1 MNVTILSHYRSG
13 IYWLIE
19 ILKRNIP
26 KFHLY
31 PENNFAHL
39 EVTRNPNVPKA
50 ILLVR
55 DPRDCF
61 VSSYSCNVQRAA
73 NDKAWAE
80 GRKWEGRSFKD
91 TLTWEYR
98 EVLNRN
104 KEVILKL
111 NPVEYWVKY
120 YTDWLAEKTPK
131 IMVRYEDLHNNQEFE
146 IKRIRSFY
154 GFDPDKRVEALDRT
168 KSYSFEYKPTDTYTP
183 RTPGNWKKVFD
194 HEDNEYV
201 WKMAGKLMR
210 EFGYERNG

>member
-26 KFHLY
+26 KFKVY

-39 EVTRNPNVPKA
+39 EVTRNPHVDKA
-50 ILLVR
+50 IFLVR

-73 NDKAWAE
+73 NDKAWKE
-80 GRKWEGRSFKD
+80 GRRWEGKTFKE
-91 TLTWEYR
+91 TLRWEYR
-98 EVLNRN
+98 EVLNRK
-104 KEVILKL
+104 KEVLFKL
-111 NPVEYWVKY
+111 NPVEYWVY
-120 YTDWLAEKTPK
+120 YYSKWLEESTPK
-131 IMVRYEDLHNNQEFE
+131 ITIRYEDLHECQELM
-146 IKRIRSFY
+146 IRAIRMFY
-154 GFDPDKRVEALDRT
+154 DFDHLKEVEVLDRSR
-168 KSYSFEYKPTDTYTP
+168 SYSFEYKETDTYTP

-201 WKMAGKLMR
+201 WKIAGELM
-210 EFGYERNG
+210 EKFGYERV